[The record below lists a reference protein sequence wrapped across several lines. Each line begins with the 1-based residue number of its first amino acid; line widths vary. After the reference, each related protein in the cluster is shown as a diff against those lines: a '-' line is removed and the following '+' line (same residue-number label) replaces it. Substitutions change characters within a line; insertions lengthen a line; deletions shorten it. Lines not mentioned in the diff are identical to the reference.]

1 MAITLA
7 SANAALARNGLP
19 RYTLIKSQDGDIV
32 LLRNN
37 GGGTPTAIYTGAT
50 RVRDLSIT
58 EVLGF
63 AMRDTKAAMDEV
75 FDSRTRGE
83 LKALGLDLDAP
94 SELPS
99 FKCNGDVRIPD
110 SWKGPAPLSIPD
122 VKDQSV
128 RELYPDHITVPEG
141 EPEVTP
147 AQGFEMKLAFPK
159 EDHTAEEV
167 KTAAESVFGKADF
180 VQTSGSVDFLKESEG
195 RRFAIVDDETA
206 KVFGEKAHERVEAW
220 LREGESITE
229 TGKSELKKLI
239 QVLPAD
245 VLGSH
250 QDRRSKGPNYPQQY
264 GRAARPAPQPAS
276 HGWTL
281 EAPSKK
287 NLANEANIKFIEK
300 HLIAERGGC
309 LPMNAKVFVQRSGS
323 ILFRLGDTGVS
334 VKLTDLIGSR
344 FMRDRSPSW
353 WRCNFNNIVRGKP
366 LLIDEHPLTAAKV
379 RENAALLEAFRRSTW
394 SGDYC
399 FMVIFHDGSTE
410 LRKSESLRNAFGLI
424 NAGERV
430 FIPSADLARYDRELR
445 NGDHG
450 QPLGLSSL

>member
-19 RYTLIKSQDGDIV
+19 RYTLIKSPDGDIV

-37 GGGTPTAIYTGAT
+37 GGGTTTAIYTGAT

-180 VQTSGSVDFLKESEG
+180 VQISGDMGFLKSNDRRHVIVEDDAAKDRGIHTHEG
-195 RRFAIVDDETA
+195 AT
-206 KVFGEKAHERVEAW
+206 AW
-220 LREGESITE
+220 LRESVGKLTE
-229 TGKSELKKLI
+229 MAKSDLKRLV
-239 QVLPAD
+239 QGLPAEQ
-245 VLGSH
+245 LGSH
-250 QDRRSKGPNYPQQY
+250 QDRRSKGPNYPQQF

-353 WRCNFNNIVRGKP
+353 WRCNFNNIVMGKP

-450 QPLGLSSL
+450 QPLGLSNL